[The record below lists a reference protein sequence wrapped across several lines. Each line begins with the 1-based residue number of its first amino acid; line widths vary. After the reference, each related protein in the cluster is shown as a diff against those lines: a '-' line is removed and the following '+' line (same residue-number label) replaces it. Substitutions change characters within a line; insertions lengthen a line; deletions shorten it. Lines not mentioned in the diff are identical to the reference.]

1 MEAASDGTGRYGA
14 GGGCY
19 PLLTLWTPRPPV
31 VPGCRFCARTLPTL
45 YGVSHFYHPH
55 LFQSFSGRSFVPIA
69 LPSAVR
75 PHHCPNRR
83 AGRRAAPGTENHPGG
98 PARWGYAARLLFPLR
113 GVCLHSRQVR
123 LAYPEGSTELETD
136 AGGSPAVHHMP
147 PWKACTL
154 IPRRRLPFQAT
165 MTCVGWYVAFYV
177 PLASVARM
185 QVVPEFKAR
194 VPAVVE

>member
-1 MEAASDGTGRYGA
+1 VEAASNGTGRYGA

-45 YGVSHFYHPH
+45 YGVSHFYHPR

-113 GVCLHSRQVR
+113 RVCLGSQRHVR
-123 LAYPEGSTELETD
+123 LAYPEGSTEFETD
-136 AGGSPAVHHMP
+136 AGGKSSRPSHAAVE
-147 PWKACTL
+147 ACTL
-154 IPRRRLPFQAT
+154 HPT
-165 MTCVGWYVAFYV
+165 
-177 PLASVARM
+177 
-185 QVVPEFKAR
+185 
-194 VPAVVE
+194 